1 MTGHFFRRLFGI
13 KRTALLL
20 VCLLLIAPVTTSRL
34 SLAGDFRYPQMA
46 TGEEPTCE
54 SNLARGWRITRGA
67 VAGIA
72 ATAWKYKKTSA
83 FLGAL
88 ALGATG
94 IGGLEAHQWNRERVA
109 ENHTL
114 ASVVTEGGIPEA
126 QAQSLIRSLLLFRTP
141 RTEVSTFQVRA
152 YPGYLVEPSLNRS
165 GVLAIFTQE
174 NSEIGLSVSIFNPH
188 GNPDWS
194 RLKAQAFESVRP
206 LSNTQVMTLIHSLLS
221 TESSAYIYDQNRAL
235 FEQYGATPPRYLET
249 RPSLLT
255 QTEIENRMR
264 DTKHEMAKLLAF
276 LFVATH
282 PDTTLAQLQDLEIVA
297 GFEAFPNPGHG
308 RYDEGP
314 EPNNIPRYLLRFTR
328 VLAREGNA
336 SLSTSDVLTLMQ
348 EPNLDKTSSHAGEY
362 SGYNWAQGILREY
375 LRGQLS
381 NDRITD
387 EQIRAHLFLISSLR
401 ENPFRSVLLLAYVDR
416 LLNSYARQ
424 LSPTSIIMIYTA
436 LENLNRFVSTPAEA
450 IDFGYLR
457 MDSAT
462 KPLNPAQAIERIALA
477 QPRLWQVYF
486 NALHSPTPPPA
497 PLAPGAA
504 RARFFDEV
512 SQDRTVEWWQTHLD
526 ELEQTD
532 VVLPEYLHLALV
544 HALTRNIRGLSFS
557 KLTAALPHLSEEL
570 RRSVLVTYFTAHE
583 NLPPSHHLSQAI
595 KLITGQRNPKVR
607 LALAETFVE
616 LGYLRRSSD
625 LLTLSRIEGVG
636 VDFYIYVMEHY
647 PNVIR
652 SRRSVDEISQVLNQG
667 PSMARPTLKMLT
679 SSWSRR
685 EVRRFFPVA
694 LMALRILLEGA
705 PATDDPDIVAF
716 LTAFRVGTNARQ
728 RAQLS
733 QVLGTS
739 SAAYYRIIFSP

>member
-13 KRTALLL
+13 KRTPLLL
-20 VCLLLIAPVTTSRL
+20 VYLLLIAPVTTSRL

-83 FLGAL
+83 FLGVL
-88 ALGATG
+88 TLGAIN
-94 IGGLEAHQWNRERVA
+94 IGGIEARQWNRERVG

-114 ASVVTEGGIPEA
+114 ASVATEGGIPET
-126 QAQSLIRSLLLFRTP
+126 QAQTLIRSLLLFRTP
-141 RTEVSTFQVRA
+141 RTEGSTFQGRA
-152 YPGYLVEPSLNRS
+152 YPGYLAEPSTNGS
-165 GVLAIFTQE
+165 GVVDIFTR
-174 NSEIGLSVSIFNPH
+174 SEIGLSVSIFNPQ

-194 RLKAQAFESVRP
+194 SLKTQAFNSVRL
-206 LSNTQVMTLIHSLLS
+206 LSYAQVMALIQSLHAAE
-221 TESSAYIYDQNRAL
+221 TTAYIYNQNRAL
-235 FEQYGATPPRYLET
+235 FEQYGATPPHYLET

-255 QTEIENRMR
+255 QTDIENRMR
-264 DTKHEMAKLLAF
+264 STKREMTKLLAF

-282 PDTTLAQLQDLEIVA
+282 PDTTLAQLLDLERVA
-297 GFEAFPNPGHG
+297 GFEAFPDTHPG

-314 EPNNIPRYLLRFTR
+314 QPNDIPRYLLRFTR

-336 SLSTSDVLTLMQ
+336 SLSTSDVLTLME
-348 EPNLDKTSSHAGEY
+348 EPNLDKNSNHTGEY
-362 SGYNWAQGILREY
+362 SGYNWAHGILREY

-401 ENPFRSVLLLAYVDR
+401 ENPFKSVLLLAYVDR

-424 LSPTSIIMIYTA
+424 LSPTSIVLIYIA
-436 LENLNRFVSTPAEA
+436 LENLNRFVSNPAETVD
-450 IDFGYLR
+450 IGHFR

-486 NALHSPTPPPA
+486 NALHSPIPPPA
-497 PLAPGAA
+497 PLAPGEA

-512 SQDRTVEWWQTHLD
+512 SQDRTLEWWQTHLD
-526 ELEQTD
+526 ELAQTD
-532 VVLPEYLHLALV
+532 VALPEYLHLALV
-544 HALTRNIRGLSFS
+544 HALTRNLRSLPFS
-557 KLTAALPHLSEEL
+557 RLTAALPHLSEEL
-570 RRSVLVTYFTAHE
+570 RRSVLATYFTAHE
-583 NLPPSHHLSQAI
+583 SLPPSHHLSHAT
-595 KLITGQRNPKVR
+595 KLIAGQRNPTVR

-652 SRRSVDEISQVLNQG
+652 SRRSVDEISQVLLNQG

-679 SSWSRR
+679 RSWSRR

-739 SAAYYRIIFSP
+739 SAAYYRIIFRP